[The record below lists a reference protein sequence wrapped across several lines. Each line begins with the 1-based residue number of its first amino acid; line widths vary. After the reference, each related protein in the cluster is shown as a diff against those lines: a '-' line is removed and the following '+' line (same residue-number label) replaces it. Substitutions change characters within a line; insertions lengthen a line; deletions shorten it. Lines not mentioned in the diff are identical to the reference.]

1 MSWIIYRCT
10 EGTSDKFWMLR
21 KVGADDYDISWGRV
35 GSKGQ
40 ILHSVPAKMALKRE
54 REKLR
59 KGYVLCKSTMEGLPR
74 GTYKNEFE
82 NQDLSQK
89 DTDKIDSLIE
99 EMLLVISKT

>member
-40 ILHSVPAKMALKRE
+40 ILHSVPREMALKRE

-59 KGYVLCKSTMEGLPR
+59 KGYVLCKSDNTLN
-74 GTYKNEFE
+74 KNEFE
-82 NQDLSQK
+82 NQYISQK
-89 DTDKIDSLIE
+89 DTDKINSLIE

>member
-35 GSKGQ
+35 GQKGQ

-59 KGYVLCKSTMEGLPR
+59 KGYVLCKSSRSALGLC
-74 GTYKNEFE
+74 EFE
-82 NQDLSQK
+82 NQYLSQK